1 MAWYGDVCFKQK
13 LERAVLPLSPH
24 SPHLSPSHPHL
35 FGALKDDICGK
46 RFGSD
51 DEITE
56 EVAANIKFELVQEG
70 VMLLFLAGPK
80 LLKLMDI
87 MQQI

>member
-13 LERAVLPLSPH
+13 LERTVLPLSPH
-24 SPHLSPSHPHL
+24 SPHLSPSHSHL

-51 DEITE
+51 DEIIE

-70 VMLLFLAGPK
+70 VDVTVSRWPK
-80 LLKLMDI
+80 AA
-87 MQQI
+87 